1 MGTDIRDW
9 AEVSNMSSVGE
20 YVFDNAALQTPSRF
34 SALATIFD
42 PGTIHHL
49 EEIGVGEG
57 WHCLE
62 VGAGGGSIAHWLS
75 GQVGATGYVLATDI
89 DTRFLERLAS
99 QNLEVRRHDIV
110 TDPLQERA
118 FNLVHARLVLLHLP
132 DRENVLT
139 RLVAA
144 LKPGGW
150 LLTEEFDSLS
160 MRSDEAVNPAEPV
173 FKTYVALQSVMTQ
186 RGADLRFGRL
196 LAGRLRALGMAE
208 VAAEGRLFMWQGGSL
223 GADLFRANIE
233 QLQDVLLETA
243 LISEVEL
250 EHDLKQLSDDHF
262 MFPSPVMW
270 SVRARRPLGR

>member
-1 MGTDIRDW
+1 
-9 AEVSNMSSVGE
+9 MSSVGE
-20 YVFDNAALQTPSRF
+20 YVFDNAGLQTPSRF
-34 SALATIFD
+34 SALAAIFD
-42 PGTIHHL
+42 PDTVHHL
-49 EEIGVGEG
+49 KEIGAGEG

-62 VGAGGGSIAHWLS
+62 VGAGGGSIAQWLS

-99 QNLEVRRHDIV
+99 ENLEIRRHDIV
-110 TDPLQERA
+110 SHPLPELA

-132 DRENVLT
+132 EREKVLR

-150 LLTEEFDSLS
+150 LLMEEFDSLS
-160 MRSDEAVNPAEPV
+160 IRSNEVVNPAEPA
-173 FKTYVALQSVMTQ
+173 FKTYVALQNVMMD

-208 VAAEGRLFMWQGGSL
+208 VAAEGRIFMWQGGSP
-223 GADLFRANIE
+223 GADLLRANIE
-233 QLQDVLLETA
+233 QLQEVLLETA

-250 EHDLKQLSDDHF
+250 EHDLKQLSDDRF

-270 SVRARRPLGR
+270 SVRARRPPGT